1 MLVIRRR
8 PGEAIRIGED
18 VEIEIIECGSSRVKL
33 GVRAPR
39 EIPVWRAE
47 AKAARAQNI
56 AASEWTPTGVV
67 SALARGSGWVAAAK
81 ALHPPG
87 RAGL

>member
-18 VEIEIIECGSSRVKL
+18 VEIEVIECEGNRVKL

-39 EIPVWRAE
+39 AVAVWRSEVTATRE
-47 AKAARAQNI
+47 QNI
-56 AASEWTPTGVV
+56 AAAGWSRWGAMPPQPVARDAWRPAQAVV
-67 SALARGSGWVAAAK
+67 PSAEKHR
-81 ALHPPG
+81 
-87 RAGL
+87 